1 MFEIIM
7 VIDGTEYVYGRDDD
21 NSRANEIAMQVRDER
36 GIDVYVRGVEK

>member
-21 NSRANEIAMQVRDER
+21 RAKANEIAMQVRDER
-36 GIDVYVRGVEK
+36 GVEVYVRGVEK